1 MIWQKLYMGSI
12 YGFLYLPLI
21 ILILFSFNDSAF
33 TNEWSGASLKWY
45 KAFFANTELIR
56 VSLHSLLLA
65 ILSASL
71 ATIMGSFISLFM
83 HFFALPMKGLVRTLI
98 FILLLSPD
106 LVMGIAL
113 LILFVGLSLEPGFL
127 SLLVAHITFCIPFVV
142 VTTLARLEGFDRS
155 ILEAAYDLGASDA
168 QAIRLVLLP
177 ILAPALLSS
186 WLLSFT
192 LSMDDVVISFFVSG
206 PSYEVLPLKIYSM
219 VRLGIKPEVNALCT
233 IIFCLSLALVVLS
246 RRLVKEDD

>member
-1 MIWQKLYMGSI
+1 MASI
-12 YGFLYLPLI
+12 YGFLYFPLI

-33 TNEWSGASLKWY
+33 ANVWSGFSLKWY
-45 KAFFANTELIR
+45 QALFANSELLR
-56 VSLHSLLLA
+56 VSLHSLFLA

-71 ATIMGSFISLFM
+71 ATVLGSCISLFM

-113 LILFVGLSLEPGFL
+113 LILFVGLTIEPGFL
-127 SLLVAHITFCIPFVV
+127 TLLVAHITFCIPFVV
-142 VTTLARLEGFDRS
+142 VTTLARLEGFDQS
-155 ILEAAYDLGASDA
+155 ILEAAYDLGASET
-168 QAIRLVLLP
+168 QAIRLILLP

-233 IIFCLSLALVVLS
+233 IIFCLSLLLVVLS
-246 RRLVKEDD
+246 RKLVKEDE

>member
-1 MIWQKLYMGSI
+1 MI
-12 YGFLYLPLI
+12 YGFLYLPLLV
-21 ILILFSFNDSAF
+21 LIVFSFNESAF
-33 TNEWSGASLKWY
+33 SNHWSGFSLKWY
-45 KAFFANTELIR
+45 QAFFSNQELIR
-56 VSLHSLLLA
+56 VSIHSLVLA

-71 ATIMGSFISLFM
+71 ATLIGSLLSLFL
-83 HFFALPMKGLVRTLI
+83 HFFSLPMKGLVRTLI
-98 FILLLSPD
+98 FVLLLSPD
-106 LVMGIAL
+106 LVMGISL
-113 LILFVGLSLEPGFL
+113 LILFVGLNLEPGFL
-127 SLLVAHITFCIPFVV
+127 SLLIAHITFSIPFVV
-142 VTTLARLEGFDRS
+142 VTTLARLQGFEQS
-155 ILEAAYDLGASDA
+155 ILEAAHDLGASDS

-233 IIFCLSLALVVLS
+233 IIFGLSLVLVILS
-246 RRLVKEDD
+246 RRLVRDDE